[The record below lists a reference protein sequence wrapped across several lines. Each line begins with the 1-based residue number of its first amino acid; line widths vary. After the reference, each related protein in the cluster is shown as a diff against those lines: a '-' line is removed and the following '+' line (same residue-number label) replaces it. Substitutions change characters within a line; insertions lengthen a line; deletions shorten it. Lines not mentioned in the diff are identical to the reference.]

1 MTVRQHS
8 IASATRSSSL
18 ADILERV
25 LDKGVVIAGDIKIKL
40 VEIELL
46 TIQIRLVVCSVERAI
61 EMGMDWWR
69 TDPNWSALAR
79 QAAALNAEAA
89 AAALDA
95 TSGEVLGAPAASGP
109 LPMTTPMAAPMAA
122 PMTTPVPT
130 PAPAP
135 VPSPAAV
142 LDGMEQRM
150 RDMEAT
156 LRRLEEKLSA
166 KS

>member
-1 MTVRQHS
+1 MTVRQTS

-79 QAAALNAEAA
+79 QTAALEAQAAALAAAGGEALSAPAAGAAMSVPAPAAVPVAVPAA
-89 AAALDA
+89 AAA
-95 TSGEVLGAPAASGP
+95 SGTEPA
-109 LPMTTPMAAPMAA
+109 
-122 PMTTPVPT
+122 
-130 PAPAP
+130 
-135 VPSPAAV
+135 
-142 LDGMEQRM
+142 GMEQRL
-150 RDMEAT
+150 RAMEET

-166 KS
+166 KP

>member
-1 MTVRQHS
+1 MSVRQTS

-46 TIQIRLVVCSVERAI
+46 TIQIRLVVCSVERAM

-79 QAAALNAEAA
+79 QAAVLSDGLASGALAEATAPGGAIPAPLPQAGA
-89 AAALDA
+89 AATPA
-95 TSGEVLGAPAASGP
+95 EAPA
-109 LPMTTPMAAPMAA
+109 
-122 PMTTPVPT
+122 
-130 PAPAP
+130 
-135 VPSPAAV
+135 PAAV
-142 LDGMEQRM
+142 LEGMEQRM

-156 LRRLEEKLSA
+156 LRRLEERLTPKP
-166 KS
+166 

>member
-1 MTVRQHS
+1 MSVRQTS

-46 TIQIRLVVCSVERAI
+46 TIQIRLVVCSVERAM

-79 QAAALNAEAA
+79 QAAVLSDGLASGAL
-89 AAALDA
+89 A
-95 TSGEVLGAPAASGP
+95 TVQAASGAIPGP
-109 LPMTTPMAAPMAA
+109 LPQAMGAVSPAE
-122 PMTTPVPT
+122 VP
-130 PAPAP
+130 A
-135 VPSPAAV
+135 PAAV
-142 LDGMEQRM
+142 LEGMEQRM

-156 LRRLEEKLSA
+156 LRRLEEKLTP
-166 KS
+166 KP

>member
-1 MTVRQHS
+1 MTVRQTS

-46 TIQIRLVVCSVERAI
+46 TIQIRLVVCSVERAM

-79 QAAALNAEAA
+79 QAAVLSDGLASGALTEAA
-89 AAALDA
+89 AP
-95 TSGEVLGAPAASGP
+95 GGAIPGP
-109 LPMTTPMAAPMAA
+109 LPQAVAAA
-122 PMTTPVPT
+122 T
-130 PAPAP
+130 PAEA
-135 VPSPAAV
+135 SAPAAV
-142 LDGMEQRM
+142 LEGMEQRM

-156 LRRLEEKLSA
+156 LRRLEERLTPKP
-166 KS
+166 

>member
-1 MTVRQHS
+1 MSNRPNS

-61 EMGMDWWR
+61 EMGMDWWK
-69 TDPNWSALAR
+69 TDPSWSVQAR
-79 QAAALNAEAA
+79 QALALNPGNADGTAA
-89 AAALDA
+89 NLADGAGA
-95 TSGEVLGAPAASGP
+95 APA
-109 LPMTTPMAAPMAA
+109 LVAA
-122 PMTTPVPT
+122 

-135 VPSPAAV
+135 E
-142 LDGMEQRM
+142 LERMEQRM

-156 LRRLEEKLSA
+156 LRRLEEKLTP

>member
-1 MTVRQHS
+1 MSIRQS
-8 IASATRSSSL
+8 GIASATRSTSL

-46 TIQIRLVVCSVERAI
+46 TIQIRLVICSVERAM

-79 QAAALNAEAA
+79 QAAVLTQAQADGGTTVLADGEAGGQALGAA
-89 AAALDA
+89 AA
-95 TSGEVLGAPAASGP
+95 
-109 LPMTTPMAAPMAA
+109 
-122 PMTTPVPT
+122 PVP
-130 PAPAP
+130 ALQA
-135 VPSPAAV
+135 
-142 LDGMEQRM
+142 MEQRM
-150 RDMEAT
+150 GEMEAT
-156 LRRLEEKLSA
+156 LRRLEEKLTV

>member
-1 MTVRQHS
+1 MSIRQS
-8 IASATRSSSL
+8 GIASATRSSSL

-46 TIQIRLVVCSVERAI
+46 TIQIRLVICSVERSM

-79 QAAALNAEAA
+79 QAAVLTQAQVDVGTTVLAGGQVGGQA
-89 AAALDA
+89 
-95 TSGEVLGAPAASGP
+95 LGAAPS
-109 LPMTTPMAAPMAA
+109 AAPALQA
-122 PMTTPVPT
+122 
-130 PAPAP
+130 
-135 VPSPAAV
+135 
-142 LDGMEQRM
+142 MEQRM
-150 RDMEAT
+150 GEMEAT
-156 LRRLEEKLSA
+156 LRRLEEKLTP

>member
-1 MTVRQHS
+1 MSVRQTS

-46 TIQIRLVVCSVERAI
+46 TIQIRLVVCSVERAM

-79 QAAALNAEAA
+79 QAAVLSDGLASGALATASGASGASGSIPGALPQAVGAVSPAEA
-89 AAALDA
+89 
-95 TSGEVLGAPAASGP
+95 
-109 LPMTTPMAAPMAA
+109 
-122 PMTTPVPT
+122 
-130 PAPAP
+130 
-135 VPSPAAV
+135 PAAV
-142 LDGMEQRM
+142 LEGMEQRM

-156 LRRLEEKLSA
+156 LRRLEEKLTP
-166 KS
+166 KP